1 MALVH
6 ECAAPDCRVLTMGLY
21 CLEHETAEE
30 SVRMPDALIDAI
42 KFGPAAAADTADT
55 LA

>member
-1 MALVH
+1 
-6 ECAAPDCRVLTMGLY
+6 MGLY

-42 KFGPAAAADTADT
+42 KLGPAAAADKADT

>member
-21 CLEHETAEE
+21 CLEHEEAAEGT
-30 SVRMPDALIDAI
+30 RMPNDLIDVI
-42 KFGPAAAADTADT
+42 KLAPATDAVET
-55 LA
+55 LP